1 MFDIIAERAFGL
13 QRGALLS
20 CAPVRQLLVTAGLL
34 LPLALDTFALAAAL
48 GMAGLERRDR
58 LRVTLVFTVFEAGMP
73 IAGLLVGRVAGS
85 LIGQW
90 AGYGGILFLFIAGL
104 LLLRPGQDDDDEE
117 RRLRLLAHARGLAI
131 VDLGLSISVDEL
143 TVGLSAGLLGLSI
156 AVTVIWI
163 AVQAF
168 AAAQVGL
175 RLGARLGVEIRERS
189 EQVAGVAL
197 IGVALVLL
205 ALKLL
210 KI

>member
-1 MFDIIAERAFGL
+1 M
-13 QRGALLS
+13 
-20 CAPVRQLLVTAGLL
+20 RQLLITAGLL

-85 LIGQW
+85 LIGRW
-90 AGYGGILFLFIAGL
+90 AGYGAILFLFIAGF
-104 LLLRPGQDDDDEE
+104 LLLRPGQNDDDEE
-117 RRLRLLAHARGLAI
+117 RRLSLLAHARGLAI
-131 VDLGLSISVDEL
+131 IDLGLSISVDEL
-143 TVGLSAGLLGLSI
+143 TVGLSAGLLGLST

-168 AAAQVGL
+168 AAAQLGL
-175 RLGARLGVEIRERS
+175 SLGARLGVEIRERS